1 MSSVQTEVFKQ
12 LPTRFTMYGS
22 ALPNDLALTDL
33 KVSKVLTKRLHR
45 FAKEVMIASGFG
57 PLLDTCTVTVSTMD
71 ADRLVNDRAYTVKF
85 ETPQGGKICVVG
97 IFIKDG
103 KPVLHHGFEIQ
114 D

>member
-1 MSSVQTEVFKQ
+1 MSLVKTEVYKR

-22 ALPNDLALTDL
+22 ALPQDLALTELKISKDL
-33 KVSKVLTKRLHR
+33 RSKLHR
-45 FAKEVMIASGFG
+45 FAKEAMIASGFG
-57 PLLDTCTVTVSTMD
+57 PLLETCTVTISTMD
-71 ADRLVNDRAYTVKF
+71 AEALVNDRAYTVKF
-85 ETPQGGKICVVG
+85 ETPQGGKISMVG